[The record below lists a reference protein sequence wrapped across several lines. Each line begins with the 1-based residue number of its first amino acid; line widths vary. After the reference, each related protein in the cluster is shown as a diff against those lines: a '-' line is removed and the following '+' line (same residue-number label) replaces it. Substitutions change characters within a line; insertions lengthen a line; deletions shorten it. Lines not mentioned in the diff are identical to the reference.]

1 MKKNGKKASSQEK
14 RNAVNGCAKT
24 AKTRKTKVMADEEA
38 QNAPNGAAEAP
49 DATNDASAAPGR
61 DVGAP
66 GAPEGQPVA
75 DGGKPM
81 SLLDAAAHILS
92 LGTGDPMR
100 CKDIVALAVQ
110 RGLWTPRTGKTPAST
125 LYAAILREVT
135 AKGEASR
142 FVKTERGKFA
152 LKDSE
157 HMREATA
164 KNSQV

>member
-1 MKKNGKKASSQEK
+1 MKKSGKKASGQEK
-14 RNAVNGCAKT
+14 RNAVKGCAKT
-24 AKTRKTKVMADEEA
+24 VKTRKTKVMADEEA
-38 QNAPNGAAEAP
+38 QNTPNGAADTPEATK
-49 DATNDASAAPGR
+49 DANAEPGR
-61 DVGAP
+61 DTGGQ

-75 DGGKPM
+75 EGGKPM

-92 LGTGDPMR
+92 LGTGDPMC
-100 CKDIVALAVQ
+100 CKDIVDLAVQ

-125 LYAAILREVT
+125 LYAAILREIT

-157 HMREATA
+157 YVREAAA
-164 KNSQV
+164 KNCQA

>member
-1 MKKNGKKASSQEK
+1 MKKNGKKALSTGK
-14 RNAVNGCAKT
+14 RVAVKECANP
-24 AKTRKTKVMADEEA
+24 AKTRKTKAAEEV

-49 DATNDASAAPGR
+49 DAVNDASADPGR
-61 DVGAP
+61 DTGGQ

-75 DGGKPM
+75 EGGKPM

-92 LGTGDPMR
+92 LGTGDPMC
-100 CKDIVALAVQ
+100 CKDIVDLAVQ

-125 LYAAILREVT
+125 LYAAILREIT

-157 HMREATA
+157 YVREAAA
-164 KNSQV
+164 KTSP